1 MSLQSNSVKPTEI
14 PLSEIRRPLAPV
26 LDPQKID
33 AMVATMK
40 GIPTAS
46 KTCSLEQAEAAASAG
61 ELPPVDVL
69 GVRVKGQTLYYAFGG
84 CHRLQA
90 YDRRARETQNAAFP
104 VRCRVLPATPRQIRM
119 YLGSSL
125 DIE

>member
-46 KTCSLEQAEAAASAG
+46 KTCSLEQA
-61 ELPPVDVL
+61 
-69 GVRVKGQTLYYAFGG
+69 
-84 CHRLQA
+84 
-90 YDRRARETQNAAFP
+90 
-104 VRCRVLPATPRQIRM
+104 PRQIRM

>member
-1 MSLQSNSVKPTEI
+1 EQYILFLLKKRLQNQVKKKNNMSLQSNSVKPTEI

-46 KTCSLEQAEAAASAG
+46 KTCSLEQAEAAA
-61 ELPPVDVL
+61 
-69 GVRVKGQTLYYAFGG
+69 
-84 CHRLQA
+84 
-90 YDRRARETQNAAFP
+90 
-104 VRCRVLPATPRQIRM
+104 
-119 YLGSSL
+119 
-125 DIE
+125 

>member
-46 KTCSLEQAEAAASAG
+46 KTCSLEQAEAAG

>member
-90 YDRRARETQNAAFP
+90 
-104 VRCRVLPATPRQIRM
+104 
-119 YLGSSL
+119 
-125 DIE
+125 